1 MLFRSQLF
9 DDSGV
14 LGWVAGAVRE
24 HYSVRSLGDYFLSR
38 GVRGHDDDFAAA
50 LHKLAPDVCLSAEVP
65 EHDAAGGILGGYVV
79 NKVGTLQ
86 IAICANH
93 FGIPT
98 FVTGAP
104 DIGHET
110 KDTVKIEM
118 RDPEFTL
125 QAMGVRTA
133 AQGVKGYYP
142 AFDMTPPHL
151 ISGIVTDRGVFS
163 PFDLH
168 RYFAGGGAGE
178 YDTVV

>member
-1 MLFRSQLF
+1 MRN
-9 DDSGV
+9 DKPMP
-14 LGWVAGAVRE
+14 AGAVVSAEPGIYIPDEFGVRIEDVTVITDNMPAFVMERE
-24 HYSVRSLGDYFLSR
+24 HVDLFTC
-38 GVRGHDDDFAAA
+38 AADA
-50 LHKLAPDVCLSAEVP
+50 ICL
-65 EHDAAGGILGGYVV
+65 DGYVV